1 MLGTVQ
7 FGMVYGVTNQFG
19 KPSKSDV
26 FKLLEYAWER
36 GIKRFDTAPE
46 YGSEELLGE
55 FSRANGLQRD
65 IIVLTKV
72 SGLSNSQDYR
82 ADICRSLDLSLEKLD
97 SQIHTVFLHDA
108 NDSRLVLENEVFFRE
123 LLKSYQINDFGI
135 SVYEA
140 SEVEAVTTCELELAY
155 QFPYNVLDRR
165 FEGVKMTPGKRYARS
180 IFLQGLLASSICVEN
195 DLPGCLISFQKRY
208 HEEIERLGMNPVELA
223 VATVGSSKQI
233 DYILIGVENL
243 CQLAEILDCSAES
256 NLPCSVLSS
265 LLESCSDLV
274 TDPRRWS

>member
-1 MLGTVQ
+1 
-7 FGMVYGVTNQFG
+7 MVYGVTNQIG

-26 FKLLEYAWER
+26 FKLLEYAWEK
-36 GIKRFDTAPE
+36 GIKRFDTAPG

-55 FSRANGLQRD
+55 FSRANGLQRE

-97 SQIHTVFLHDA
+97 SQIHSVFLHDA

-195 DLPGCLISFQKRY
+195 DLPGCLISFQK
-208 HEEIERLGMNPVELA
+208 LPLKTEL
-223 VATVGSSKQI
+223 
-233 DYILIGVENL
+233 
-243 CQLAEILDCSAES
+243 
-256 NLPCSVLSS
+256 
-265 LLESCSDLV
+265 
-274 TDPRRWS
+274 